1 MKYYAIIPARYASQR
16 FPGKALALLKGKP
29 IIQHVYERVAVSAL
43 FDRVIIATDDARIQ
57 TISQSF
63 GAEAVMT
70 DPALP
75 SGTDRVAAV
84 ARDLPEDSVIV
95 NVQGDE
101 PLIVKEPLARLLKEF
116 EDDRVQMASLMTSL
130 ESAEDM
136 ANPNIV
142 KLVIDRFSN
151 ALYFS
156 RQAIPY
162 DRDNA
167 GGFTAYRHIGVYAF
181 RYNTLMDFVALPVAK
196 LERIE
201 KLEQL
206 RALENGIPI
215 RMVLSSYQGI
225 GIDTPQDLKRVESIM
240 AKELS

>member
-16 FPGKALALLKGKP
+16 FPGKALAILRGKP
-29 IIQHVYERVAVSAL
+29 VIQHVYERVADTGL
-43 FDRVIIATDDARIQ
+43 FDKVIVATDDKRIQ
-57 TISQSF
+57 IVCQSF
-63 GAEAVMT
+63 GAEAVIT

-84 ARDLPEDSVIV
+84 ALSLEQDSVIL

-101 PLIVKEPLARLLKEF
+101 PLISKEPLTRLLTEF
-116 EDDRVQMASLMTSL
+116 EDSAVQMASLMTPL
-130 ESAEDM
+130 TSAEDM

-142 KLVIDRFSN
+142 KLVLDRYSN

-156 RQAIPY
+156 RQAIPF
-162 DRDNA
+162 DRDKA

-181 RYNTLMDFVALPVAK
+181 RYQILMDFVALPVAK
-196 LERIE
+196 LEQIE

-215 RMVLSSYQGI
+215 RMVLSDYQGI
-225 GIDTPQDLKRVESIM
+225 GIDTPQDLVRVESIM
-240 AKELS
+240 AKEF